1 MIVPE
6 IRIREAVAADE
17 PALAELDRTTWSP
30 LHAVLPAPEPGRP
43 FFDERH
49 LPEHY
54 LVAEAPK
61 ATEPAHA
68 SAAAEPAQAFPATG
82 HAEAAGG
89 SDVTPAADGSDVTQ
103 AAVPA
108 VLGYVRLAPPTPL
121 AANAHV
127 RQIQGLAVAGSVR
140 GRGVA
145 RALLRAAAARARAQ
159 GATRLTLRVLGH
171 NTPARTLY
179 ESEGFRVEGVLPDE
193 FLLDGTYVDD
203 VLMGRSLD

>member
-6 IRIREAVAADE
+6 IRIREAVASDE
-17 PALAELDRTTWSP
+17 TALAELDRTTWSP

-54 LVAEAPK
+54 LVAEAAEVPAPAQASP
-61 ATEPAHA
+61 ATEPA
-68 SAAAEPAQAFPATG
+68 E
-82 HAEAAGG
+82 
-89 SDVTPAADGSDVTQ
+89 AADGSDVTES
-103 AAVPA
+103 AAPA

-127 RQIQGLAVAGSVR
+127 RQIQGLAVAGSAR

-179 ESEGFRVEGVLPDE
+179 ETEGFRVEGVLPDE